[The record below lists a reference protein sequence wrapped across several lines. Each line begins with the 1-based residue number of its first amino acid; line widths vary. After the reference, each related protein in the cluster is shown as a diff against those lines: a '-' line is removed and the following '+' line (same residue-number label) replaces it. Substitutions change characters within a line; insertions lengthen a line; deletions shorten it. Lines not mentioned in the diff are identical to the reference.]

1 MQGDRIGRIFA
12 KWAIDHLGQFFENY
26 KNSPHFYP
34 TFSLGIDCV
43 LSLTKI
49 GLGNILSNVFT
60 NSSGHPGRMGPLV
73 AGLIW
78 RGDLLANVR
87 KS

>member
-1 MQGDRIGRIFA
+1 
-12 KWAIDHLGQFFENY
+12 
-26 KNSPHFYP
+26 
-34 TFSLGIDCV
+34 
-43 LSLTKI
+43 LTKI
-49 GLGNILSNVFT
+49 GLGNILGNVFT
-60 NSSGHPGRMGPLV
+60 NSSGHPGWMGPLV